1 MALRPFDD
9 RDGTIWMDGEMMD
22 WRDAKVHF
30 LTHALHYG
38 TQVFEGERAYNNT
51 IFKNDQHSARLKNSA
66 EVIYMDFDMDLDELS
81 AMKNELI
88 KKNGLENAYIRAA
101 AWRGSEQMGID
112 VGETKTHMAIAAWDW
127 GSYFDSEARDRGIS
141 LMTSKWAKPA
151 PNTAPTNSK
160 TASLYNLSAMA
171 KLEAKKSGYTDAFMM
186 DHEGFIA
193 ESSGANIF
201 FVKDGALHTPTADRF
216 LNGITRQTVIGLAKD
231 RGIEVVERR
240 MMPEEIKDVQEV
252 FLTGTAAEVTAV
264 GKIDDTQY
272 QVGQVT
278 RQLRDDYESLV
289 RS

>member
-1 MALRPFDD
+1 MALIPFDD

>member
-1 MALRPFDD
+1 
-9 RDGTIWMDGEMMD
+9 
-22 WRDAKVHF
+22 
-30 LTHALHYG
+30 
-38 TQVFEGERAYNNT
+38 
-51 IFKNDQHSARLKNSA
+51 
-66 EVIYMDFDMDLDELS
+66 
-81 AMKNELI
+81 MKNELI